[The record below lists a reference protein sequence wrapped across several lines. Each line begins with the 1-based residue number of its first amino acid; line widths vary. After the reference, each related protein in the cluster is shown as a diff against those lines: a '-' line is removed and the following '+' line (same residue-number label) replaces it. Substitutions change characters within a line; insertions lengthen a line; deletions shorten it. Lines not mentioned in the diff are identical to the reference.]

1 MVLDS
6 DDKLVAISKNTVVL
20 IDISLINLDS
30 LYFDKQVLLITSLF
44 FPRMNNPMPSFTLDY
59 DQNIGAL
66 LITDTKYELTL
77 YNIRSQI

>member
-66 LITDTKYELTL
+66 LITDT
-77 YNIRSQI
+77 